1 MSEQGVTM
9 KAFMRKKVLHNN
21 LFVLFLVLVGMCVV
35 LSFITEYFFTAM
47 NFTAILTQMSING
60 ILAVGMTL
68 VIITGGID
76 LAIGNVLSLSGIMV
90 AVCLRAGIPTVPSVL
105 IAIAVGAICGLL
117 VGLMVSKGKLPPF
130 IATLGMMSIAQGAA
144 LMISDGRAIYGMM
157 TDLVFYGS
165 GKVWLIPMAWII
177 MVICFVIANLFSG
190 YTRFG
195 RYVYMIGGNKEAA
208 RLSGV
213 NIMAVTVITYT
224 ISGLCAGIGGVL
236 MSGRLNSADAV
247 VGSNMS
253 MDAIAATIIGG
264 TSMSGGEGKMVGTFL
279 GALIMSVI
287 RNGMIQ
293 LGVGSYPQ
301 QVVIGL
307 IIILVVMM
315 DMFGKARKKA

>member
-1 MSEQGVTM
+1 
-9 KAFMRKKVLHNN
+9 MRAENDKMMTFLKKRVLHNN
-21 LFVLFLVLVGMCVV
+21 LFVLFLVLVGMCIA
-35 LSFITEYFFTAM
+35 LSFTTNYFATAM

-60 ILAVGMTL
+60 ILALGMTL
-68 VIITGGID
+68 VIITGGTD
-76 LAIGNVLSLSGIMV
+76 LSIGNVLSLSGIMV
-90 AVCLRAGIPTVPSVL
+90 AVCLRAGIPTIPSVL
-105 IAIAVGAICGLL
+105 IAIASGSLCGFLS
-117 VGLMVSKGKLPPF
+117 GLMISKGRLPAF
-130 IATLGMMSIAQGAA
+130 IATLGMMSITQGVA

-157 TDLVFYGS
+157 NDLVFYGS

-177 MVICFVIANLFSG
+177 MLACIVIVNFVAG
-190 YTRFG
+190 HTRFG
-195 RYVYMIGGNKEAA
+195 RYVYMVGGNKEAA

-213 NIMAVTVITYT
+213 NIAGVHMITFT

-247 VGSNMS
+247 VGSNMA

-264 TSMSGGEGKMVGTFL
+264 ASMAGGEGKIIGTFL

-315 DMFGKARKKA
+315 DMFGKARKSA

>member
-1 MSEQGVTM
+1 
-9 KAFMRKKVLHNN
+9 
-21 LFVLFLVLVGMCVV
+21 
-35 LSFITEYFFTAM
+35 
-47 NFTAILTQMSING
+47 
-60 ILAVGMTL
+60 MTL

>member
-1 MSEQGVTM
+1 MSVQGGKFKTL
-9 KAFMRKKVLHNN
+9 KTKVLHNN
-21 LFVLFLVLVGMCVV
+21 LFVLFLVLAGMCVA
-35 LSFITEYFFTAM
+35 LSIATNYFATAM

-76 LAIGNVLSLSGIMV
+76 LSIGNVLSLSGMMV
-90 AVCLRAGIPTVPSVL
+90 AICLRAGIPTIPSVL
-105 IAIAVGAICGLL
+105 ISIATGSTCGLL
-117 VGLMVSKGKLPPF
+117 TGLMISKGRLPAF
-130 IATLGMMSIAQGAA
+130 IATLGMMSITQGIA
-144 LMISDGRAIYGMM
+144 LMISEGRAIYGMM
-157 TDLVFYGS
+157 TDLLFYGS

-177 MVICFVIANLFSG
+177 MLVCIVAANLFAG

-195 RYVYMIGGNKEAA
+195 RYIYMIGGNQEAA

-213 NIMAVTVITYT
+213 NVAMVHIVTYT
-224 ISGLCAGIGGVL
+224 IAGLCAGIGGVL
-236 MSGRLNSADAV
+236 MSGRLNSADPV
-247 VGSNMS
+247 VGSSMA

-264 TSMSGGEGKMVGTFL
+264 TSMSGGEGKMLGTFL

-315 DMFGKARKKA
+315 DMFGKARKSA